1 MIIIRESNRN
11 NKKAP
16 KIENGITLIT
26 IKMRF
31 DTIKFKITNIN
42 DIDSLLCKK
51 SPDTVPS

>member
-1 MIIIRESNRN
+1 MRKSNRN

-31 DTIKFKITNIN
+31 DTIKFTITKINE
-42 DIDSLLCKK
+42 IDPLLIIK
-51 SPDTVPS
+51 SPNTVPS